1 MANISRNTE
10 MRRTLVQIVRVN
22 DGQVHIQDSFT
33 IYTADSG
40 KTSNGPPTVGA
51 VDHNLHRLA
60 LDLDCLSLDSRCHHF
75 SFLVSEPV
83 LSRHPGL
90 PLYCQRWPLGLVP
103 RLLLSIFRSSVVTLL
118 KNLRRWVIRLNLGPV
133 ADLLVLRD
141 KTGEREVGK
150 LLKSQTFD
158 IKSSILIGTLG
169 NPQPTREPSTVSL
182 TRVQSSCSPVLK
194 LRLVLSLSP
203 CYTPVQYQMLEKLRE
218 ESKVLSGTNTLSL
231 SLRTFNTWSA
241 RLRLYQLSLEDSY
254 AENLKYKSYMIPA
267 EVYNLY
273 HNPERWIK
281 AAQDGV
287 SSRSSSDTACRIVDN
302 ISATRLC
309 VEEMSTY
316 DHRVGRKF
324 FIDQIY
330 YLACGN
336 GQVANPGAWNVPF
349 PVVDGAEHISPYVN
363 MADGGNTIFAS
374 DGGRIYRDV
383 KLAAPPAQKSLSF
396 KSYTT
401 TLHVSDPNN
410 LPVANS
416 QLEIS
421 TDSRTP
427 GNINGVYYVLG
438 VEPVK
443 IKTDATGVAT
453 VIQETENINC
463 AVLKVEAGA
472 GTTQAVINPR
482 MKSFEKL
489 GQLDSASSLR
499 HASFPTNTVA
509 GGMRGSPQ
517 FSPLVESSV
526 MEADVNAVAQ
536 GMKSLKT
543 AYSHIQTPDLRSRK
557 LFNLNCDVIPA
568 DLGHGLEIT
577 GSMIALGDL
586 FLLLKSATDATS
598 NVVWNAA
605 NDAWHFIVQIAEQVY
620 HTVLDTVD
628 AIVGTI
634 EWIFNSVKTAITKII
649 RYVEFLF
656 EWDDIRRTKDV
667 MYNITKLFF
676 QHQIDGIS
684 EEKKDFETMITS
696 AEQSLGEFAG
706 FSDWSNLGDAAKQ
719 PASANV
725 KNPATGQTPGS
736 QMLGNHY
743 RTHAG
748 DLRIVQY
755 PVPSSKIEKDSVQR
769 SLDGQLGDVAK
780 EFGLMEIKAA
790 LEKLA
795 VIIVDGILSSTWVVV
810 DTLLDLQKEL
820 ATAGFDA
827 LAAKL
832 HIPIISDIL
841 NEIGIE
847 DVSLLDFFTWISVT
861 SFNVVYKIAT
871 NTAPFL
877 DNEDVQAL
885 ITAKSWDELTPLF
898 HTPSSMTTDLIV
910 LVCGNL
916 EPTLPRLDT
925 A

>member
-1 MANISRNTE
+1 M
-10 MRRTLVQIVRVN
+10 
-22 DGQVHIQDSFT
+22 G
-33 IYTADSG
+33 
-40 KTSNGPPTVGA
+40 
-51 VDHNLHRLA
+51 
-60 LDLDCLSLDSRCHHF
+60 
-75 SFLVSEPV
+75 
-83 LSRHPGL
+83 
-90 PLYCQRWPLGLVP
+90 
-103 RLLLSIFRSSVVTLL
+103 IFRSSVVTLL

-150 LLKSQTFD
+150 FLKSQTFD

-182 TRVQSSCSPVLK
+182 TR
-194 LRLVLSLSP
+194 
-203 CYTPVQYQMLEKLRE
+203 
-218 ESKVLSGTNTLSL
+218 
-231 SLRTFNTWSA
+231 RT
-241 RLRLYQLSLEDSY
+241 E
-254 AENLKYKSYMIPA
+254 
-267 EVYNLY
+267 
-273 HNPERWIK
+273 
-281 AAQDGV
+281 
-287 SSRSSSDTACRIVDN
+287 
-302 ISATRLC
+302 
-309 VEEMSTY
+309 
-316 DHRVGRKF
+316 
-324 FIDQIY
+324 
-330 YLACGN
+330 
-336 GQVANPGAWNVPF
+336 
-349 PVVDGAEHISPYVN
+349 
-363 MADGGNTIFAS
+363 
-374 DGGRIYRDV
+374 DV

-427 GNINGVYYVLG
+427 GYINGVYYVLG

-443 IKTDATGVAT
+443 ISTDATGVAT

-769 SLDGQLGDVAK
+769 SLDGVIEALAQKQGDNSTFAKQLGDVAK

-861 SFNVVYKIAT
+861 SFNVVYKIVT

>member
-1 MANISRNTE
+1 MGTFPN
-10 MRRTLVQIVRVN
+10 
-22 DGQVHIQDSFT
+22 
-33 IYTADSG
+33 
-40 KTSNGPPTVGA
+40 
-51 VDHNLHRLA
+51 
-60 LDLDCLSLDSRCHHF
+60 
-75 SFLVSEPV
+75 
-83 LSRHPGL
+83 
-90 PLYCQRWPLGLVP
+90 
-103 RLLLSIFRSSVVTLL
+103 RSS
-118 KNLRRWVIRLNLGPV
+118 
-133 ADLLVLRD
+133 
-141 KTGEREVGK
+141 
-150 LLKSQTFD
+150 
-158 IKSSILIGTLG
+158 
-169 NPQPTREPSTVSL
+169 
-182 TRVQSSCSPVLK
+182 
-194 LRLVLSLSP
+194 
-203 CYTPVQYQMLEKLRE
+203 Y
-218 ESKVLSGTNTLSL
+218 
-231 SLRTFNTWSA
+231 
-241 RLRLYQLSLEDSY
+241 
-254 AENLKYKSYMIPA
+254 
-267 EVYNLY
+267 
-273 HNPERWIK
+273 
-281 AAQDGV
+281 
-287 SSRSSSDTACRIVDN
+287 
-302 ISATRLC
+302 
-309 VEEMSTY
+309 
-316 DHRVGRKF
+316 
-324 FIDQIY
+324 
-330 YLACGN
+330 
-336 GQVANPGAWNVPF
+336 
-349 PVVDGAEHISPYVN
+349 
-363 MADGGNTIFAS
+363 
-374 DGGRIYRDV
+374 
-383 KLAAPPAQKSLSF
+383 LSF

-526 MEADVNAVAQ
+526 METDVNAVAE

-557 LFNLNCDVIPA
+557 LFNLNCDVIPT
-568 DLGHGLEIT
+568 DLGHGLETT

-620 HTVLDTVD
+620 HAVLDTVD

-684 EEKKDFETMITS
+684 EEKRDFETMITS

-748 DLRIVQY
+748 DLRIVHACAEQGDN
-755 PVPSSKIEKDSVQR
+755 STFAK
-769 SLDGQLGDVAK
+769 QLGDVAK

-795 VIIVDGILSSTWVVV
+795 VIIVDGILSSTRVVV

-820 ATAGFDA
+820 ATGGFDA

-847 DVSLLDFFTWISVT
+847 DVSLLDLFTWISVT
-861 SFNVVYKIAT
+861 SFNVVYKIVT

>member
-1 MANISRNTE
+1 M
-10 MRRTLVQIVRVN
+10 
-22 DGQVHIQDSFT
+22 
-33 IYTADSG
+33 
-40 KTSNGPPTVGA
+40 
-51 VDHNLHRLA
+51 
-60 LDLDCLSLDSRCHHF
+60 
-75 SFLVSEPV
+75 
-83 LSRHPGL
+83 
-90 PLYCQRWPLGLVP
+90 
-103 RLLLSIFRSSVVTLL
+103 
-118 KNLRRWVIRLNLGPV
+118 
-133 ADLLVLRD
+133 
-141 KTGEREVGK
+141 
-150 LLKSQTFD
+150 
-158 IKSSILIGTLG
+158 
-169 NPQPTREPSTVSL
+169 
-182 TRVQSSCSPVLK
+182 
-194 LRLVLSLSP
+194 
-203 CYTPVQYQMLEKLRE
+203 
-218 ESKVLSGTNTLSL
+218 
-231 SLRTFNTWSA
+231 
-241 RLRLYQLSLEDSY
+241 
-254 AENLKYKSYMIPA
+254 
-267 EVYNLY
+267 
-273 HNPERWIK
+273 
-281 AAQDGV
+281 
-287 SSRSSSDTACRIVDN
+287 
-302 ISATRLC
+302 
-309 VEEMSTY
+309 
-316 DHRVGRKF
+316 
-324 FIDQIY
+324 
-330 YLACGN
+330 
-336 GQVANPGAWNVPF
+336 
-349 PVVDGAEHISPYVN
+349 
-363 MADGGNTIFAS
+363 
-374 DGGRIYRDV
+374 
-383 KLAAPPAQKSLSF
+383 
-396 KSYTT
+396 
-401 TLHVSDPNN
+401 
-410 LPVANS
+410 
-416 QLEIS
+416 
-421 TDSRTP
+421 
-427 GNINGVYYVLG
+427 
-438 VEPVK
+438 EPVK

-769 SLDGQLGDVAK
+769 SLDGVIEALAQKQGDNSTFAKQLGDVAK